1 MQSKTTPFLV
11 LDTTF
16 LSFLNFFLFF
26 FFFRHYLSNN
36 TTYVSFSGTNT
47 TDKPKLSATRIPQSF
62 LYLLVS
68 RISALI
74 FYCCRVTSWIPRKE
88 VTLI

>member
-16 LSFLNFFLFF
+16 LSFLNFFLF